1 MLLSQAE
8 KKVASM
14 SRELDVLTAAER
26 WAQKTGP
33 KKRDEPFGK
42 GQFFVDKIRSG
53 VYYIYTYKSIIF
65 WDV

>member
-26 WAQKTGP
+26 WAPKTGP
-33 KKRDEPFGK
+33 QKRDEPREGA
-42 GQFFVDKIRSG
+42 
-53 VYYIYTYKSIIF
+53 YKSIIF